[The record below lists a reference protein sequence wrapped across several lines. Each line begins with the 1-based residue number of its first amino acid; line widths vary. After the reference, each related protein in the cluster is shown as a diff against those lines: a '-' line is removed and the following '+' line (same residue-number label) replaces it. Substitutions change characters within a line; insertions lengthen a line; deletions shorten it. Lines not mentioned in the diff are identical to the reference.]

1 MAKRDFA
8 LGMLVGGLSVSLA
21 YAVTKIDYLSSEWV
35 CDWCD
40 IQFRPPFKEYVMA
53 PHTIKSRKLICP
65 VCGKKAYL
73 KCVHDYKKVFKKPV
87 RNKQVSRV
95 GK

>member
-1 MAKRDFA
+1 MAKKDFA
-8 LGMLVGGLSVSLA
+8 LGMLVGSLSVSLA
-21 YAVTKIDYLSSEWV
+21 YALVKVDYLSSQWE

-40 IQFRPPFKEYVMA
+40 IQFRPPFKEYALA
-53 PHTIKSRKLICP
+53 PHTFSKRKLICP

-73 KCVHDYKKVFKKPV
+73 KCVHDYKKVFKKPQ
-87 RNKQVSRV
+87 RSKTVSRV